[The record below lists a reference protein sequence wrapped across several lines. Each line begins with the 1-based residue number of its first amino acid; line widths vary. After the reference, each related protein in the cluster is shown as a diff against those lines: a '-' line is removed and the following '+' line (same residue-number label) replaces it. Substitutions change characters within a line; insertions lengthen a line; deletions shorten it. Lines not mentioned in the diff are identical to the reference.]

1 MNIHHGQKKKFS
13 VNRKD
18 CFRFYYKIMV
28 ENRITS
34 YKKLSNGSPLRMLPH
49 HKKAT
54 STVSTNCS
62 KVNDSFV
69 TPNNIQND
77 FLYDFPDDFHYD
89 FSDDF
94 FSMVSLWFLQRS
106 SNSNVPPWLLHVSS
120 NVPPIG
126 GGRTNKRK
134 FSENGVMHATD
145 KKGPEGRLY
154 VPVHGF
160 RGLIN
165 KNGQANNLYG

>member
-1 MNIHHGQKKKFS
+1 
-13 VNRKD
+13 
-18 CFRFYYKIMV
+18 MV

-34 YKKLSNGSPLRMLPH
+34 YKNLSNGSPLRMLLR

-54 STVSTNCS
+54 STVSINCS

-94 FSMVSLWFLQRS
+94 FSMVSLWFLQC
-106 SNSNVPPWLLHVSS
+106 SS
-120 NVPPIG
+120 NVPPMFLQSVG
-126 GGRTNKRK
+126 GGQTSGNSAKTGLCMQQIKKVRKAVYTCLSTAFGALSNKKRAGQQ
-134 FSENGVMHATD
+134 FSWQIFLVRRSETSPDVTV
-145 KKGPEGRLY
+145 RL
-154 VPVHGF
+154 
-160 RGLIN
+160 
-165 KNGQANNLYG
+165 